1 MKKKVTIREIAEK
14 SGFSINTVSRA
25 LNGKEDI
32 AKATQ
37 DKILEIA
44 KEMEYVPNKFAQ
56 GLRSN
61 KSRLIGIIVT
71 NIANPFY
78 SEIIKTA
85 ENIAREA
92 GYNIMLFNSG
102 EDKQVERRILK
113 DLEACLVDGILIT
126 PVNADEET
134 LGILNSIKIPYVIIN
149 RQPEYN
155 ENINFIVN
163 NDVKGASLAVAHLC
177 SRGVKTIHYIGGPEN
192 LYTLRQRIEGCKQA
206 IKNFPGTTFKVH
218 HIDLKSEECYK
229 ETKKIL
235 SEPFNDKIGIFA
247 YNDNLAL
254 GAMKAIREAKFN
266 IPNKVSLVGYDN
278 ITLGNLLEI
287 PLTTVSQS
295 SSDIGKYGI
304 EILIK
309 NLKSKEDIP
318 CEHIILSPEL
328 VIRSST

>member
-1 MKKKVTIREIAEK
+1 MKKKVTIREIADK

-25 LNGKEDI
+25 LNSKEDI
-32 AKATQ
+32 AKATK
-37 DKILEIA
+37 DKIIKIA
-44 KEMEYVPNKFAQ
+44 NEMEYVPNKFAQ
-56 GLRSN
+56 GLRSH

-78 SEIIKTA
+78 SEIIKKA
-85 ENIAREA
+85 ENIARQA

-113 DLEACLVDGILIT
+113 DLEACLVDGIMIT

-155 ENINFIVN
+155 NNINFIVN
-163 NDVKGASLAVAHLC
+163 DDVKGASLAVAHLC

-192 LYTLRQRIEGCKQA
+192 LYTLRQRIEGCKLA
-206 IKNFPGTTFKVH
+206 IKDFPNTTLKVH
-218 HIDLKSEECYK
+218 HIELKSEECYN

-235 SEPFNDKIGIFA
+235 AEPFEDKIGIFA

-254 GAMKAIREAKFN
+254 GAMKAIRESKFN

-278 ITLGNLLEI
+278 ISLGNLLEI

-304 EILIK
+304 EILLK

-318 CEHIILSPEL
+318 CKHIILSPEL